1 MEQWKAMEYESGKAS
16 SDVLKPRYIYKI
28 FVYYNGCLHPSYK
41 YANLLRER
49 KLPQAILVTTKQT
62 GNYVKRNN
70 YKFLLFLKYQHDVQ
84 QAHPASYSMDSRY
97 FPSTWWVKRSRRKA
111 DQSHSLSTEVENEWS
126 YTSTTLHVFMSWEGA
141 TLP

>member
-1 MEQWKAMEYESGKAS
+1 MEYESGKAS

-97 FPSTWWVKRSRRKA
+97 FPSTWFGRGVKLTNHIHLVPRLRTSGAILLPPYMYLCPGKGQLYHNLQRK
-111 DQSHSLSTEVENEWS
+111 
-126 YTSTTLHVFMSWEGA
+126 
-141 TLP
+141 